1 MRLAKPV
8 LLALGA
14 LAVASVPASAGDWS
28 RRGDLAVVTSVAPS
42 YGAEY
47 ATPFPVTPNNQR
59 TVNQEYC
66 GASAEPCHQYV
77 NTFQP
82 YAPPV
87 FYRVR

>member
-8 LLALGA
+8 FLALGA
-14 LAVASVPASAGDWS
+14 LALVSAPAAAGDWN
-28 RRGDLAVVTSVAPS
+28 RHGDLAVVTSVAPS

-47 ATPFPVTPNNQR
+47 NTPFPVTPDNQR

-66 GASAEPCHQYV
+66 GTSAEPCHQYV